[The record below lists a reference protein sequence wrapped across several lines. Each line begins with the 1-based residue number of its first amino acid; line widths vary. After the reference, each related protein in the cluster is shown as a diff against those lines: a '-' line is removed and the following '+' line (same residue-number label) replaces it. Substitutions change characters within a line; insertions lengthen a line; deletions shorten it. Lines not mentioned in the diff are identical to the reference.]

1 MEPIPTHYTPEMS
14 FLSMNIRSRREMS
27 TRDAANIRQFEH
39 WRSQGIKPGRVRL
52 HNFVTKC
59 TQRR

>member
-1 MEPIPTHYTPEMS
+1 MEPIPAVYTPEQS

-39 WRSQGIKPGRVRL
+39 WQTDGPFL
-52 HNFVTKC
+52 
-59 TQRR
+59 Q